1 MIDYLKTRTGLL
13 YWERPQDYRFTVE
26 EIAESLARQC
36 RFNGHLGWESVA
48 VHSVR
53 VARRLEHMPPPVR
66 LAALLHDAHEAYTG
80 DVPGPLLRA
89 GLAGPLVAI
98 GHAIQREILRQLAP
112 QCASLAVEEH
122 AAIHDADATDCAF
135 TLAHGAGSDRRIRE
149 DRNLYVRLYR
159 ELAVLPSGNGSAQKT
174 DTDD

>member
-1 MIDYLKTRTGLL
+1 MIDYLKTRTGRL
-13 YWERPQDYRFTVE
+13 YWERPQDYLFTIE
-26 EIAESLARQC
+26 EIAESLARTC
-36 RFNGHLGWESVA
+36 RFNGHLGWETVA

-53 VARRLEHMPPPVR
+53 VARRLDGERPAVR

-89 GLAGPLVAI
+89 GLAGPLVAL

-112 QCASLAVEEH
+112 QCADLSVAEH
-122 AAIHDADATDCAF
+122 AAIHEADAADCAF
-135 TLAHGAGSDRRIRE
+135 TLEHGAGSDRRVRE

-159 ELAVLPSGNGSAQKT
+159 ELQEMT
-174 DTDD
+174 